1 MNKRL
6 MLGIV
11 LLLVASMFVVVN
23 AAAPIV
29 QIFQSKPP
37 TYDPNGDFPAVFEPP
52 QNGFRDSGIA

>member
-1 MNKRL
+1 MNKRV

-29 QIFQSKPP
+29 QTLQGKPP
-37 TYDPNGDFPAVFEPP
+37 TYDPNGDIPAGYEPP
-52 QNGFRDSGIA
+52 QNAFRDSS